1 MKKIKIAVIASGNI
15 PSKWAHGINTIK
27 HAEYFFKNGC
37 VTEILTIKRFME
49 YINLYLIKNIHQF
62 YGIPK
67 KIKFKF
73 FLDNSFYFFSNIHF
87 LRYFYTKLR
96 YKILRIN
103 NFLDPE
109 KKVSDYCKRNKFDL
123 TYCRTYRTAY
133 YNIKRRIPSIIESHN
148 YLLNLD
154 LSKLLE
160 LSKNP
165 YFISLVTISEQL
177 KARFLRLGVP
187 AEKILVLEDAVDLD
201 KFEAIRE
208 SKESLKRKLKLPINK
223 KIILYAGNLSEDRDI
238 ATILEAA
245 DLLNSPTFSFYFIG
259 GSRTE
264 IRHWKHYINK
274 RGFQA
279 DIHFLGFQPP
289 RVIPHYLKA
298 ADVLLATY
306 SPRCLTLKWMSPLK
320 LFEYMASRTPII
332 ASRIGRIPEIC
343 SNGEVLFVEPENALN
358 LSEKIIF
365 LLESKSIH
373 QTLIEKAFK
382 KASEHT
388 YLKRC
393 ETILNF
399 CNCI

>member
-1 MKKIKIAVIASGNI
+1 MKITIVNDFVPI
-15 PSKWAHGINTIK
+15 PSAATINLLK
-27 HAEYFFKNGC
+27 HANAFHKLNYL
-37 VTEILTIKRFME
+37 VEILTIEHFAQTKWRIKIKRIHDFFKIPSNIR
-49 YINLYLIKNIHQF
+49 INYLIGNLIF
-62 YGIPK
+62 YFRKYRITWPI
-67 KIKFKF
+67 IKF
-73 FLDNSFYFFSNIHF
+73 IE
-87 LRYFYTKLR
+87 
-96 YKILRIN
+96 KIPALYRL
-103 NFLDPE
+103 FDPQI
-109 KKVSDYCKRNKFDL
+109 KAFNKIIKNKTDFI
-123 TYCRTYRTAY
+123 YCRHVYRTAL
-133 YNIKRRIPSIIESHN
+133 NALLNGIPTIIETHN
-148 YLLNLD
+148 YSRPLD
-154 LSKLLE
+154 FLKLIK
-160 LSKNP
+160 LSKNSN
-165 YFISLVTISEQL
+165 FKGLITISEQL

-208 SKESLKRKLKLPINK
+208 SKESLRRKLSLPINK

-245 DLLNSPTFSFYFIG
+245 ALLNSPTFSFYFIG

-264 IRHWKHYINK
+264 IRHWKRYINT
-274 RGFQA
+274 RGIRA

-298 ADVLLATY
+298 ANVLLATY

-332 ASRIGRIPEIC
+332 ASRIGRLPEIC
-343 SNGEVLFVEPENALN
+343 SNGEALFVEPENGLD
-358 LSEKIIF
+358 LSEKIMF

-399 CNCI
+399 CK